1 MESHG
6 FYVTLPSNASLD
18 VHPDNTLSNYTV
30 QLPRTLYL
38 KPGFEVALAE
48 IQYPLSWK
56 TVPDYTF
63 GVLNLT
69 EDVDITTIV
78 FPDAHYDSVLE
89 LVRVINKNLVTFFE
103 IKNLPK
109 RTIMLTYDELTNK
122 VTLKATIGY
131 GLALNEEITAIFG
144 FDKSQQL
151 FKQIPKTDNPFA
163 EEPEKEFSVTGI
175 YKADIDRGF
184 HALYVYCNICE
195 PQIVGD
201 VYAPLLRT
209 VAIKGKR
216 HDHTTMTY
224 NQPHYIPIAT
234 REISEIEIDIRE
246 DSGKKVSFT
255 SGKVVCK
262 LHFRQ
267 NEALHS

>member
-1 MESHG
+1 M
-6 FYVTLPSNASLD
+6 YRL
-18 VHPDNTLSNYTV
+18 HPTTRSAADH
-30 QLPRTLYL
+30 
-38 KPGFEVALAE
+38 
-48 IQYPLSWK
+48 
-56 TVPDYTF
+56 
-63 GVLNLT
+63 
-69 EDVDITTIV
+69 VDA
-78 FPDAHYDSVLE
+78 D
-89 LVRVINKNLVTFFE
+89 
-103 IKNLPK
+103 PK
-109 RTIMLTYDELTNK
+109 E
-122 VTLKATIGY
+122 
-131 GLALNEEITAIFG
+131 
-144 FDKSQQL
+144 
-151 FKQIPKTDNPFA
+151 
-163 EEPEKEFSVTGI
+163 EFSVTGM

-224 NQPHYIPIAT
+224 NQPHYISIAT

-246 DSGKKVSFT
+246 DSGKKVSLT

-267 NEALHS
+267 NETLHS